1 MNRFETGIRVELVSF
16 NGELEA
22 AANVDKNEN
31 YWLLIG
37 SRGKIVDDLAK
48 AGIQKDR
55 VLVRFDVSIA
65 QLGLESHNEVPNTLW
80 IRRTDLSIL
89 E

>member
-1 MNRFETGIRVELVSF
+1 MDRLETGNRVELVSF

-22 AANVDKNEN
+22 AANVDKKEN

-37 SRGKIVDDLAK
+37 NSGKIVDDFAK
-48 AGIQKDR
+48 AAIQKDR
-55 VLVRFDVSIA
+55 VLVRFDVSIER
-65 QLGLESHNEVPNTLW
+65 LGLESHNEVPNTLW
-80 IRRTDLSIL
+80 IKRTNLSIL